1 MQPPALD
8 GPPESLE
15 DAMTYV
21 HRSHIDHP
29 SAWTSRSIGG
39 KQGPSTASIPGTS
52 MRST

>member
-1 MQPPALD
+1 
-8 GPPESLE
+8 
-15 DAMTYV
+15 MTYV

-39 KQGPSTASIPGTS
+39 KQGLVYRLDPGTS